1 MLSNAGLGKN
11 FWAEAVTYAQ
21 HLVNRLPSSAINDKT
36 PLVVWSGKPATSY
49 DTLHIFGSTEYYYVV
64 ESKLDP
70 RAKKALFMGFNL
82 GVKGYR
88 LWCLEAKKTIISRD
102 VTFDESAMLYKVN
115 LEEPDYI
122 PIQVEGTPKKVEF
135 ERTMVT
141 PRRIATSDSPMVEE
155 ESDHDEVP
163 TQEQPQSESIVVRRQ
178 RREEA
183 CTFHRHGSLCTSSL

>member
-1 MLSNAGLGKN
+1 
-11 FWAEAVTYAQ
+11 
-21 HLVNRLPSSAINDKT
+21 
-36 PLVVWSGKPATSY
+36 
-49 DTLHIFGSTEYYYVV
+49 
-64 ESKLDP
+64 
-70 RAKKALFMGFNL
+70 MGFNP

-155 ESDHDEVP
+155 ESDDDEVP
-163 TQEQPQSESIVVRRQ
+163 TQEPLQQSEPIAVRRQ
-178 RREEA
+178 RQEIKKPARFTNTVSYALPVCDDNVPSTNLEA
-183 CTFHRHGSLCTSSL
+183 IRSTESGN